1 MPLKRTALK
10 LARKLGCLGSQEQ
23 EVVEPIPIQ
32 PRLEPDEEQD
42 SEPGRPYQDYVE
54 SEVRR
59 YWEEM
64 WNGRNLTKPTPVEI
78 GFDAFP
84 MRLDA
89 VYRARARQHYAEAE
103 ISAMQPGSEPGEDLT
118 TAPRRPYQSFVESEV
133 RKYWQEMW
141 DARNLTKPNREE
153 IQASAMPI
161 LIQALRNKTG
171 HRRHHAVAG
180 MVQHAMEQ
188 GWIRRPS
195 FSEASESPSYI
206 EALIQLADDANWLAR
221 EIPLPD
227 HPPPRHP
234 PIYYT
239 IGSRLGRPVPV
250 PREDALIRGDYLY
263 KNNGSRLTED
273 RYIFPIPF
281 LRVGT
286 WRNPLLSSRLPLC
299 TSGLIDVD
307 LNSLDCIRPIYYGLA
322 FERARKP
329 LNQRGVDVWIDWKEE
344 VGDMS
349 YYFSS
354 KLRGLPFRIDLHFSP
369 YPPER

>member
-10 LARKLGCLGSQEQ
+10 LARKLGCLGPQEQ

-32 PRLEPDEEQD
+32 PGLEPDEEQEQD
-42 SEPGRPYQDYVE
+42 PGRPYQAFVE
-54 SEVRR
+54 NEARQ
-59 YWEEM
+59 YWQDIS
-64 WNGRNLTKPTPVEI
+64 NVGSLTKPTPVDI

-84 MRLDA
+84 IRLDA
-89 VYRARARQHYAEAE
+89 MFRAHSRKHYTEAE
-103 ISAMQPGSEPGEDLT
+103 INAMQPGLEPGEDLT
-118 TAPRRPYQSFVESEV
+118 TAPGRPYQSFVESEV

-141 DARNLTKPNREE
+141 DIRNLTKPNREE

-161 LIQALRNKTG
+161 LIQALRNRTG
-171 HRRHHAVAG
+171 HRRHQAVAG
-180 MVQHAMEQ
+180 IVQHAAEQ

-250 PREDALIRGDYLY
+250 PREDALIRADYLY

-286 WRNPLLSSRLPLC
+286 SRNPLLSSRLPLF
-299 TSGLIDVD
+299 TSDLIDVD
-307 LNSLDCIRPIYYGLA
+307 RNSLDRIRPVYYGLA

-354 KLRGLPFRIDLHFSP
+354 KLRGLPFPIDLHFSP
-369 YPPER
+369 YPPGR